1 MHMKSYIVL
10 RNPRLPVQAAAKCP
24 VSINKEV
31 YSCKQQHHGHW
42 IVKETQHKDG
52 VDAVRSTAHK
62 EEYIGR
68 NLDEKKDKYIMAGK
82 GKLRS
87 VML

>member
-1 MHMKSYIVL
+1 MKSYIVL
-10 RNPRLPVQAAAKCP
+10 KNPHLPVKAAAKCP

-68 NLDEKKDKYIMAGK
+68 NLDKKIFYVREREITQCNV
-82 GKLRS
+82 L
-87 VML
+87 